1 MPDKLLDLKND
12 LVFQRLFGNPKNKE
26 ITGHLLSLILKREI
40 YNIDL
45 DANKTFLGD
54 AKDSKT
60 VRLDVRAKFNNG
72 EQCNIELQVQPF
84 KYMENR
90 MLDYWANMYT
100 SKIEI
105 GQGYEELKPS
115 ISILITN
122 YKVDKAKE
130 ISHYHSIWDL
140 RERNHKDLKLTNDI
154 ELHILEMPKVNDIE
168 MENDELAQW
177 LKLIADPES
186 EEVRRIMEDN
196 EYFKKAMEAWEF
208 LSGDED
214 LQRRVFA
221 RTRFL
226 MDQATEK
233 AESKAEGLAE
243 GRSKGRAEGE
253 ASKAK
258 QIAKKM
264 KAKNM
269 PIEEIVELTG
279 LTEEEI
285 NEERK
290 KYGKKEFE
298 YKDETEERHI
308 KVSTSMDKVDII
320 IEIIR
325 KKFLYI

>member
-54 AKDSKT
+54 AEDSKT
-60 VRLDVRAKFNNG
+60 VKLDVRAKFNDG
-72 EQCNIELQVQPF
+72 EECNIELQVRPF

-100 SKIEI
+100 NKLKC
-105 GQGYEELKPS
+105 GQNYGELKPS

-154 ELHILEMPKVNDIE
+154 ELHILEMPKVNDTE
-168 MENDELAQW
+168 LENDELAQW

-186 EEVRRIMEDN
+186 EEVRRIMKDN
-196 EYFKKAMEAWEF
+196 EYFEKAMEAWEL

-214 LQRRVFA
+214 FQRRVFA

-233 AESKAEGLAE
+233 AE
-243 GRSKGRAEGE
+243 GRAEE
-253 ASKAK
+253 KR

-269 PIEEIVELTG
+269 PIEEIAEITG
-279 LTEEEI
+279 LTKEEI
-285 NEERK
+285 EK
-290 KYGKKEFE
+290 
-298 YKDETEERHI
+298 
-308 KVSTSMDKVDII
+308 
-320 IEIIR
+320 
-325 KKFLYI
+325 L